1 LLINHFLVFCAAD
14 WTLGPLG
21 ALGTFCK
28 ASASGQSRVIWRLIL
43 YCIARPVEWS
53 GEERRGEDE
62 EAASMQLSAF
72 HSTIEL
78 AADNIKSLL
87 VKGAIPAE

>member
-1 LLINHFLVFCAAD
+1 LLDL
-14 WTLGPLG
+14 
-21 ALGTFCK
+21 
-28 ASASGQSRVIWRLIL
+28 
-43 YCIARPVEWS
+43 WS
-53 GEERRGEDE
+53 GVERRGEDE